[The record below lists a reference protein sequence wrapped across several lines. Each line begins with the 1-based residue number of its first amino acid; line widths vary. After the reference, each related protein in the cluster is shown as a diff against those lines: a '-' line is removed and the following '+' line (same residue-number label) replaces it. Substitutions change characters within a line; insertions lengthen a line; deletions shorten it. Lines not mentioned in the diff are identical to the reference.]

1 MSDIQTSGFCFWP
14 FLSVS
19 NDAANRSAAEG
30 RAPEHREWEGD
41 QRQTLTA
48 SQLCLRPVLVS
59 ALAQEIPSY
68 KQSRVPKV
76 PSCLFL
82 ESWGLFSHGNNSLN
96 VLNGELG
103 SPRAIYKNLFD
114 SWST

>member
-1 MSDIQTSGFCFWP
+1 MVRRKPRQVSRLLAPAAVLFESLSD
-14 FLSVS
+14 
-19 NDAANRSAAEG
+19 DEENRSAAEG

-48 SQLCLRPVLVS
+48 SQLCLKPVLVS
-59 ALAQEIPSY
+59 ALMQEIPSY

-82 ESWGLFSHGNNSLN
+82 ESWGLFSQGNQS
-96 VLNGELG
+96 
-103 SPRAIYKNLFD
+103 
-114 SWST
+114 